1 MQNDSNLET
10 TLAEISKFPRQL
22 AEDMF
27 NEQVN
32 FEAIIHIPTLSFD
45 YSVSDI
51 FEDFIDSIIDS
62 KNADDIVEQHP
73 QLKNIIEFIQDDGN
87 HPTESASML
96 VRNCTEFEFLALVQK
111 AVPRHF
117 KFTPE
122 GKFLSCSTGGIYEM
136 NWIFAKD
143 MTDAAVQAIKISEKI
158 HAEEEQKARK
168 EQELEA

>member
-1 MQNDSNLET
+1 MQNNSTAQTEQ
-10 TLAEISKFPRQL
+10 AEISKFPHQL

-27 NEQVN
+27 NEQVI

-45 YSVSDI
+45 YRVSEL

-62 KNADDIVEQHP
+62 QNADDIVEQHP
-73 QLKNIIEFIQDDGN
+73 QLKNIIEFIQNGEN

-96 VRNCTEFEFLALVQK
+96 VRNCTEFEFLVLVQK
-111 AVPRHF
+111 SVPRHF

-122 GKFLSCSTGGIYEM
+122 GKFQSCNTGGFYEM

-143 MTDAAVQAIKISEKI
+143 MTHAAVQAIKIAEKI

-168 EQELEA
+168 EQGLEG